1 LIIENTLGCIVR
13 YDTVIITI
21 LDYVDMI
28 PEISPNTMI
37 CSGQE
42 VDLWVTVYNGFP
54 PYTYLW
60 EPGFFTTDTIT
71 VSPEVTTTYTVT
83 FYDVCQE
90 SDSASTTVT
99 VLPDYLNDINS
110 FSFEADNN
118 PFLEE
123 DVIGQIS
130 GDSVYL
136 VLPFATGLENLIAT
150 FNISN
155 CATAYVNSNV
165 QTSGVTENDFTNP
178 VTYQVVAQN
187 GDEKDWIVV
196 VDIVTGQLEKRI
208 NNISIFPN
216 PVNNNIYIKNAKG
229 YELSIINSLGIK
241 LFHWKINTSH
251 FSVDV
256 CNFEEGIYYLQ
267 FENDKKWFV
276 EKVIINR

>member
-1 LIIENTLGCIVR
+1 
-13 YDTVIITI
+13 
-21 LDYVDMI
+21 MI

>member
-1 LIIENTLGCIVR
+1 LGEC
-13 YDTVIITI
+13 
-21 LDYVDMI
+21 L
-28 PEISPNTMI
+28 
-37 CSGQE
+37 
-42 VDLWVTVYNGFP
+42 GFP

-71 VSPEVTTTYTVT
+71 VSPEETTIYTVT
-83 FYDVCQE
+83 FYDMCQE

-150 FNISN
+150 FNISD
-155 CATAYVNSNV
+155 CATAYVDGIE
-165 QTSGVTENDFTNP
+165 QTSGVTVNDFSNP

-187 GDEKDWIVV
+187 GDDKYWTVV
-196 VDIVTGQLEKRI
+196 VDLMTGQLENRV

-216 PVNNNIYIKNAKG
+216 PVKNNIYIKNAKG

-241 LFHWKINTSH
+241 LFHGKINNSH
-251 FSVDV
+251 FVVDV
-256 CNFEEGIYYLQ
+256 SNFEEGVYYLQ
-267 FENDKKWFV
+267 FINEREWFV
-276 EKVIINR
+276 EKVIINP